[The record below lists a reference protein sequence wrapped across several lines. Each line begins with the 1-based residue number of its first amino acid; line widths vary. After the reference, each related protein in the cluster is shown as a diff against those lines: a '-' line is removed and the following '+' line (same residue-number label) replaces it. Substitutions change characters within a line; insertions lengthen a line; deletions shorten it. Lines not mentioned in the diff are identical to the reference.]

1 MSLFTILKLETIENA
16 FITGL
21 LLTGSIEQAER
32 AIVSCVHC
40 SEEED
45 VRGQEV
51 FRRVIQWSV
60 DPQEPQR
67 SRKGIDEASVRIL
80 PFELG
85 CVLYLPSHLRHCYV
99 LRILVG
105 LSREICAWLLHT
117 DVHQISQRTQ
127 SALNI
132 LAEVHNRTGR
142 ADLGSSGA
150 REMESSPI
158 DTVDLALLTSA
169 QQKAKLS
176 LGERYLPEEATA
188 SKGAVTKRTRPE
200 DQQSTVSF
208 FWDLGTSFG

>member
-1 MSLFTILKLETIENA
+1 MSLLTILKLETIENA

-21 LLTGSIEQAER
+21 LLTGSVEEAER

-60 DPQEPQR
+60 DPREPQR
-67 SRKGIDEASVRIL
+67 SRTGIDEASVRIL

-105 LSREICAWLLHT
+105 LSREVCAWLLHT
-117 DVHQISQRTQ
+117 DVQQISQRTQ
-127 SALNI
+127 SALNM
-132 LAEVHNRTGR
+132 LAEVHTGADR
-142 ADLGSSGA
+142 EDLGSSGV

-158 DTVDLALLTSA
+158 DTVDLALLASER
-169 QQKAKLS
+169 QKARLS
-176 LGERYLPEEATA
+176 FGERYLPEEATT
-188 SKGAVTKRTRPE
+188 SGGTKRIRPE
-200 DQQSTVSF
+200 GQQSAVSF
-208 FWDLGTSFG
+208 FWDLGRSFG